1 MNEGAIS
8 GGEWLARASEL
19 REEGWRL
26 TDLCGLDR
34 LGLGGPAR
42 FEVVC
47 QLIHP
52 ESKQR
57 RTLHVTAD
65 GDPPTVPSVTSV
77 WPVADFLEREAY
89 DMFGIVFSDH
99 PDLKRILMPDE
110 WEGYPLR
117 KDYSVGKVV
126 VEFAPQP
133 FLQIDAP
140 GQAPDT
146 QEAGRDVDEL
156 GQAGRA
162 GKEFGN
168 APGADE
174 PKAVS

>member
-1 MNEGAIS
+1 MDPETLR
-8 GGEWLARASEL
+8 GGEWPERASEMAK
-19 REEGWRL
+19 EGWRL

-34 LGLGGPAR
+34 LGLGGPGR
-42 FEVVC
+42 FEIVC
-47 QLIHP
+47 QFLHL
-52 ESKQR
+52 ENKQR
-57 RTLHVTAD
+57 RSVHVLAE
-65 GDPPTVPSVTSV
+65 GDPPTIPSVTSV
-77 WPVADFLEREAY
+77 WPVANFLEREAF
-89 DMFGIVFSDH
+89 DMFGIVFSEH

-146 QEAGRDVDEL
+146 GEARREVDEL
-156 GQAGRA
+156 GQAAPARP
-162 GKEFGN
+162 ERGN
-168 APGADE
+168 ERDATKGTPR
-174 PKAVS
+174 